1 MENESAPL
9 ISVIVPT
16 YNRPERLKIAL
27 QSILNQTFEDFEIIV
42 VNDAGSDIQDIVSS
56 LNAKR
61 SIVCIRHEINKGLSA
76 ARNTGIEAARG
87 KYIAYLDDDDLFYR
101 NHLSTLVEFLERHPG
116 TIAYTDANCAF
127 QKMIDGRWITLQRQV
142 IYSKEWN
149 NDEILIDNFV
159 PVLCVMHE
167 KSYLEK
173 SGKFDESLNRHED
186 WDLWIRLSR
195 HHHFVHIKNVTC
207 EFTRRENKSS
217 MTTQSFAPFLKTMAR
232 IHKKHADFAKKRPN
246 ILYAQTMK
254 RLKLRWLVSRESGG
268 VKFIVKRLW
277 LRFKV
282 ISLNFF
288 K

>member
-16 YNRPERLKIAL
+16 YNRPERLKSAL
-27 QSILNQTFEDFEIIV
+27 QSILNQTFENFEIIV

-61 SIVCIRHEINKGLSA
+61 SVVCIRHEINKGLSA

-127 QKMIDGRWITLQRQV
+127 QKMIDGRWITFQRQV
-142 IYSKEWN
+142 IYSKEWS

-207 EFTRRENKSS
+207 EFTRCENKSS
-217 MTTQSFAPFLKTMAR
+217 MTTQSLAPFLKTMTR
-232 IHKKHADFAKKRPN
+232 IHKKYADFAKKRPN
-246 ILYAQTMK
+246 ILYAQTIK
-254 RLKLRWLVSRESGG
+254 RLKLRWLVS
-268 VKFIVKRLW
+268 
-277 LRFKV
+277 
-282 ISLNFF
+282 LNFF